1 MGLRMRNLIL
11 GLAGLVAV
19 LAVIPCEGY
28 AQIFYDPGISSFGQ
42 TTALCVVS
50 GTNQL
55 VTQPDQSCT
64 GFVSPGGTNRIVLGG
79 ANTITLQGAPGG
91 GDIIVGNGT
100 HVTTLDGGTGDVRVG
115 GQLSIELGG
124 SVDMGGVVVHNVG
137 TPVVGTDAANKA
149 YVDGILN
156 GNTAFTKLTVTGTSS
171 FGSAGQTQID
181 SSGNITLTNGFG
193 DKISMTSDVGNGFG
207 GFKATSGT
215 DSRVASLSAPGLVL
229 NNGTVD
235 TVVLDTQ
242 TGNASFSG
250 DVKVGGGLTV
260 TGTSSLNGG
269 LNVIGGTTTDTL
281 TVTGDQ
287 TVGGRSYLNGGAT
300 ISGDLTVTPGT
311 TVNMGGNRVENVG
324 GPVLSTDAANK
335 AYVDTSLAALGTTL
349 NQRID
354 NANHRIDKA
363 FEGTAI
369 ALALSTPIFQPGQKF
384 VIQGGWGNF
393 EGSNAVG
400 FGAAGLLGRD
410 VFGSGSTVTLSG
422 GVGTGTGLGT
432 VAGRGAVSIGW

>member
-1 MGLRMRNLIL
+1 MRIL
-11 GLAGLVAV
+11 GLAGLGAA
-19 LAVIPCEGY
+19 LAMIPCKGY
-28 AQIFYDPGISSFGQ
+28 AQIFYDPGPTSFAD
-42 TTALCVVS
+42 TTALCVAP

-55 VTQPDQSCT
+55 VTQPDKSCT
-64 GFVSPGGTNRIVLGG
+64 GFISPGGTDQIVLGG

-91 GDIIVGNGT
+91 GDILVGNGT

-115 GQLSIELGG
+115 GQLSIQLGG

-137 TPVVGTDAANKA
+137 TPLVGTDAANKA

-156 GNTAFTKLTVTGTSS
+156 GTTAFTKLTVTGTSS
-171 FGSAGQTQID
+171 FGSTGQTQID
-181 SSGNITLTNGFG
+181 SSGNITLTNGLG
-193 DKISMTSDVGNGFG
+193 DKVSVTSNVGNGFG

-215 DSRVASLSAPGLVL
+215 DSNVATLSAPGLVL
-229 NNGTVD
+229 NNGTVN
-235 TVVLDTQ
+235 TVVLDTA
-242 TGNASFSG
+242 TGNGSFSG
-250 DVKVGGGLTV
+250 NVKVGGGLTV
-260 TGTSSLNGG
+260 TGTTILNGG
-269 LNVIGGTTTDTL
+269 LNVTGGTTTDTL
-281 TVTGDQ
+281 TVTGNQ
-287 TVGGRSYLNGGAT
+287 TVGGHSTLNGGAT

-324 GPVLSTDAANK
+324 APVLGTDAANK
-335 AYVDTSLAALGTTL
+335 AYVDTSVTALGNNL

-354 NANHRIDKA
+354 DANHRIDKA
-363 FEGTAI
+363 YEGTAI
-369 ALALSTPIFQPGQKF
+369 ALALATPIFQPGQKF

-400 FGAAGLLGRD
+400 FGAAGLLARD

-432 VAGRGAVSIGW
+432 VAARGAVSIGW